1 MLTSLILILIKNVY
15 TLHALS
21 FASLYIFIGLSSFLS
36 LVFFIILQRIL
47 CFVNGLLCAMLFI
60 FLLPFRASDC
70 VHNFLPIFIVCLA
83 VYFAVHNL
91 CLGFSFSFD
100 ISLSLP
106 DAASLCWAA
115 SRILCPYAARRWL
128 APPTLFCHLS
138 GVAIFLRFLRLSS
151 VSTLGSGPGPGS
163 QSSSPGT
170 AGPPS
175 GSGSGSE
182 CPAEMYYVRNVRKM
196 AAIK

>member
-21 FASLYIFIGLSSFLS
+21 FASLYIFIGLSSLLS

-100 ISLSLP
+100 ISLSLSQMLLACAEQLP
-106 DAASLCWAA
+106 EFSAPTPPVVGWLLLRSFVISLVSPFFCASCA
-115 SRILCPYAARRWL
+115 
-128 APPTLFCHLS
+128 
-138 GVAIFLRFLRLSS
+138 
-151 VSTLGSGPGPGS
+151 
-163 QSSSPGT
+163 
-170 AGPPS
+170 
-175 GSGSGSE
+175 
-182 CPAEMYYVRNVRKM
+182 
-196 AAIK
+196 